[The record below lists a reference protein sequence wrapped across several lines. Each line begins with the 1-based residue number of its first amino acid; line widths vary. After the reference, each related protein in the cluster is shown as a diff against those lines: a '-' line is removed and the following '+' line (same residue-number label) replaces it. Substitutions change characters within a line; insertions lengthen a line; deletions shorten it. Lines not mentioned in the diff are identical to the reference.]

1 MNFALLNLAAIFFSS
16 LDISEFSGVT
26 PSMLESVATRIEDI
40 QIKLLSLIEESD
52 IIVGHS
58 LENDLKALRLVHNRI
73 VDTSVV
79 FRGSNGRKYSES
91 TI

>member
-1 MNFALLNLAAIFFSS
+1 ME
-16 LDISEFSGVT
+16 ISEFSGVT
-26 PSMLESVATRIEDI
+26 PAMIEDVATRIEEI
-40 QIKLLSLIEESD
+40 QIKLLSLIHEND

-79 FRGSNGRKYSES
+79 FRGSNGRKYSEYFN
-91 TI
+91 